1 MNKTIRLLAA
11 AALTLTGITA
21 TTINPTNGAGTDAT
35 QIIHYT
41 HFGTEQ
47 RPGNTPT
54 GITTGNR
61 TNLGDHDM
69 IDQLF
74 TNPTH
79 RISA

>member
-21 TTINPTNGAGTDAT
+21 TTTNPTNGAGTPAD

-47 RPGNTPT
+47 RPGNTDT
-54 GITTGNR
+54 DTTGTI

-69 IDQLF
+69 IGLLF

-79 RISA
+79 RVSA

>member
-11 AALTLTGITA
+11 AALTLTGLTA
-21 TTINPTNGAGTDAT
+21 TTTNPTHGAGTDAT

-47 RPGNTPT
+47 RPGNT
-54 GITTGNR
+54 GSTTGNR
-61 TNLGDHDM
+61 ANLGDHDM

-79 RISA
+79 RIGA

>member
-11 AALTLTGITA
+11 AALTLTA
-21 TTINPTNGAGTDAT
+21 TTTNPTNGAGTPAG

-41 HFGTEQ
+41 HFGTGQ
-47 RPGNTPT
+47 RPGDTSSST
-54 GITTGNR
+54 GTR

-79 RISA
+79 RINA

>member
-1 MNKTIRLLAA
+1 MSKIIRLLAA

-21 TTINPTNGAGTDAT
+21 TTTNPTNGAGTPAN

-41 HFGTEQ
+41 HFGTGQ
-47 RPGNTPT
+47 RPGST
-54 GITTGNR
+54 GSSTGTR
-61 TNLGDHDM
+61 ANLGSHDM
-69 IDQLF
+69 IGLLF

>member
-11 AALTLTGITA
+11 AALALTGITA
-21 TTINPTNGAGTDAT
+21 TTTNPTNGAGSDAG

-47 RPGNTPT
+47 RPGGT
-54 GITTGNR
+54 GSTTGTR
-61 TNLGDHDM
+61 TNLGSHDM

-74 TNPTH
+74 TNPTR
-79 RISA
+79 RINA

>member
-1 MNKTIRLLAA
+1 MNKIIRLLVA

-21 TTINPTNGAGTDAT
+21 TATTTNGAGTPAN

-41 HFGTEQ
+41 HFGTAQ
-47 RPGNTPT
+47 RPGDTRSST
-54 GITTGNR
+54 GTRTT
-61 TNLGDHDM
+61 LGDHDM

-79 RISA
+79 RINA

>member
-1 MNKTIRLLAA
+1 MNKTLRLLAA

-21 TTINPTNGAGTDAT
+21 TTTNPTNGTGTDAT

-47 RPGNTPT
+47 RPGSTDT
-54 GITTGNR
+54 TTGTR
-61 TNLGDHDM
+61 TNLGSHDM
-69 IDQLF
+69 IDLLF

-79 RISA
+79 RINA

>member
-1 MNKTIRLLAA
+1 MNKTLRLLAA
-11 AALTLTGITA
+11 AALALTGITA
-21 TTINPTNGAGTDAT
+21 TTTNPTNGTGPDAT

-41 HFGTEQ
+41 HFGTGQ
-47 RPGNTPT
+47 RPGST
-54 GITTGNR
+54 GSSTGTR

>member
-11 AALTLTGITA
+11 AALTLTGLTA
-21 TTINPTNGAGTDAT
+21 TTTNPTHGAGTPAD

-47 RPGNTPT
+47 RPGST
-54 GITTGNR
+54 GSSTGTR
-61 TNLGDHDM
+61 TDLGDHDM

-79 RISA
+79 RIGA

>member
-1 MNKTIRLLAA
+1 MSKIIRLLAA
-11 AALTLTGITA
+11 AALTLTGTAA
-21 TTINPTNGAGTDAT
+21 TTTNPTNGAGTDAT
-35 QIIHYT
+35 QIIHYM

-47 RPGNTPT
+47 RPGNTGTAT
-54 GITTGNR
+54 GTR
-61 TNLGDHDM
+61 ANLGDHDM

>member
-1 MNKTIRLLAA
+1 MSKIIRLLAA

-21 TTINPTNGAGTDAT
+21 TTTNPTNGAGTDAT

-41 HFGTEQ
+41 HFGTDQ
-47 RPGNTPT
+47 RPGNTDT
-54 GITTGNR
+54 TTGAR

-79 RISA
+79 RVSA

>member
-21 TTINPTNGAGTDAT
+21 TTASPTSGAGTDAT

-47 RPGNTPT
+47 RPGNT
-54 GITTGNR
+54 GSTTGTR
-61 TNLGDHDM
+61 TNLGSHDM
-69 IDQLF
+69 IGLLF

-79 RISA
+79 HVSA

>member
-21 TTINPTNGAGTDAT
+21 TTTNPTNGVGTDAG

-47 RPGNTPT
+47 RPSNTGSST
-54 GITTGNR
+54 GTR
-61 TNLGDHDM
+61 ANLGSHDM
-69 IDQLF
+69 IGLLF

>member
-21 TTINPTNGAGTDAT
+21 TTTNPTNGTGTDAT

-47 RPGNTPT
+47 RPGST
-54 GITTGNR
+54 GSSTGNR

-79 RISA
+79 RITA

>member
-11 AALTLTGITA
+11 AVLTLTGITA
-21 TTINPTNGAGTDAT
+21 TTTNPTNGAGTPAN
-35 QIIHYT
+35 QVIHYT
-41 HFGTEQ
+41 HFGAEQ
-47 RPGNTPT
+47 RPGST
-54 GITTGNR
+54 GSSTGTR
-61 TNLGDHDM
+61 ANLGDHDM